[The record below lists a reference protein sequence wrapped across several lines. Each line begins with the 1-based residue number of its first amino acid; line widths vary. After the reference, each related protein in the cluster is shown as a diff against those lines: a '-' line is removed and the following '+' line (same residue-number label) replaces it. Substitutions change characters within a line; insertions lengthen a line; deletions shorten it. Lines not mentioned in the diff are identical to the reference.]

1 MAVHRNPP
9 GAGPLRPEAPLL
21 NRSLA
26 ALALIGLTVLIAA
39 CAPGDPDA
47 DAGATDANAPDAAAG
62 AEAPRRAS
70 AREPS
75 AAERDE
81 ILAPLQT
88 LFDALEAGDAA
99 LLRSVVAPGTL
110 MSFTETQ
117 DGTTTLG
124 TATLD
129 QLAERITS
137 SPVPLIERM
146 WDPVVM
152 VEGHLATIWTPYD
165 FYAGSELSHCG
176 IDAATLLLGEDG
188 WRIVGLSWTRD
199 QPPACALHPDGPPA
213 R

>member
-1 MAVHRNPP
+1 MAAHRNQA
-9 GAGPLRPEAPLL
+9 GAGPLTLAGQPLT
-21 NRSLA
+21 RT
-26 ALALIGLTVLIAA
+26 LTLLGIFLIAG
-39 CAPGDPDA
+39 CTPSDPGS
-47 DAGATDANAPDAAAG
+47 DAGASDAG
-62 AEAPRRAS
+62 AATDPTDTRPAAS
-70 AREPS
+70 GVEPT
-75 AAERDE
+75 AAERDA

-88 LFDALEAGDAA
+88 LFDALEAGDAE

-110 MSFTETQ
+110 MSFTETR

-152 VEGHLATIWTPYD
+152 VDGPLATIWTPYD
-165 FYAGSELSHCG
+165 FYNGDELSHCG
-176 IDAATLLLGEDG
+176 IDAATLLRGEDG

-199 QPPACALHPDGPPA
+199 QPPACELHPEGPPA

>member
-1 MAVHRNPP
+1 MAAHRNQA
-9 GAGPLRPEAPLL
+9 GAGPLTFARHPLA
-21 NRSLA
+21 RT
-26 ALALIGLTVLIAA
+26 LALLVVILLAA
-39 CAPGDPDA
+39 CAPGGGSGE
-47 DAGATDANAPDAAAG
+47 AGAASEVADSNAHPAASG
-62 AEAPRRAS
+62 V
-70 AREPS
+70 EPS
-75 AAERDE
+75 AAERDA
-81 ILAPLQT
+81 ILAPLQG
-88 LFDALEAGDAA
+88 LFDALEAGDPE

-110 MSFTETQ
+110 MSFAETR

-152 VEGHLATIWTPYD
+152 VDGPLATIWTPYD

-188 WRIVGLSWTRD
+188 WKIVGLSWTRD
-199 QPPACALHPDGPPA
+199 QPPACALHPDGPPE

>member
-1 MAVHRNPP
+1 MAAYRNQA
-9 GAGPLRPEAPLL
+9 GAGPLTLEA
-21 NRSLA
+21 RSLA
-26 ALALIGLTVLIAA
+26 FLSVLLIAA
-39 CAPGDPDA
+39 CTPSDGDPQLESVSE
-47 DAGATDANAPDAAAG
+47 TPRSAAQA
-62 AEAPRRAS
+62 
-70 AREPS
+70 PS
-75 AAERDE
+75 ASERDA
-81 ILAPLQT
+81 ILAPLQG
-88 LFDALEAGDAA
+88 LFDALEAGDAE

-110 MSFTETQ
+110 MSFTETR

-146 WDPVVM
+146 WDPVVR
-152 VEGHLATIWTPYD
+152 VDGPLATIWTPYD

-176 IDAATLLLGEDG
+176 IDAATLLLSEDG

-199 QPPACALHPDGPPA
+199 QPPACELHPDGPPA